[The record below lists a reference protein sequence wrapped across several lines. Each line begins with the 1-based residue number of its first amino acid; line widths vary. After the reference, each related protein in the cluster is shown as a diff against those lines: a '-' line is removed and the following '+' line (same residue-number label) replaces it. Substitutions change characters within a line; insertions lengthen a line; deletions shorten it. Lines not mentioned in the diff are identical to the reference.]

1 MLAETFSIRTFFLV
15 AALMEW
21 RILNKKEARET
32 ALFYALYLGDLPMA
46 SGLG

>member
-1 MLAETFSIRTFFLV
+1 MLAETFSIRTRFLV
-15 AALMEW
+15 VARMGW